1 MISTTELTKAYMFGR
16 LGVIREHC
24 KPYNIDFKPIIL
36 SEAYNLRQE
45 ISPTKYWEVPGSF
58 NKESFMRKLCNVYML
73 WFNHCAFT
81 YTSKLK
87 ATWSAADYS
96 HACIASGDEH
106 NILFLVDDLIHVLT
120 YDIHTIKALHSV
132 TVLILQ
138 IAGAAGVD
146 YETFEEYLL
155 KSL

>member
-1 MISTTELTKAYMFGR
+1 MLSTTELTKAYMLGR
-16 LGVIREHC
+16 LGVIREYQ

-45 ISPTKYWEVPGSF
+45 ISPTKYWEVPSSF

-96 HACIASGDEH
+96 HVCIASGDEH
-106 NILFLVDDLIHVLT
+106 NILFLVDDLIQVLT
-120 YDIHTIKALHSV
+120 YDISTIKALQSV

-138 IAGAAGVD
+138 IASAAGAD
-146 YETFEEYLL
+146 YKAFEEYLS